1 VASTGPDQL
10 YLSLLAD
17 EEVSPSLLTQ
27 AKRFRY
33 GRGCIQIHLALSE
46 PPRWPDVRFAKIG
59 QPHLTDGLNGFTQ
72 AIAQGMSDLLPANP
86 TFTVDC
92 ASNLDPS
99 RAPAGKAVMRIQ
111 VLEVPC
117 RPRGDAASQI
127 DVGDGTWN
135 AALTERFA
143 ERVLSIVSRHI
154 PNIPSAVIAH
164 AVVTPD
170 TIARYNSNSGPG
182 DPYGGAQ
189 DMAQSYLFRP
199 LPAQPSHQTEVPNL
213 FMLGAATW
221 PGHGINGGSGY
232 IVANKLLSQDN

>member
-33 GRGCIQIHLALSE
+33 GRGCVQIHLALNE
-46 PPRWPDVRFAKIG
+46 PPRWPDARFAKVG

-72 AIAQGMSDLLPANP
+72 AIAQGMSDLLSAIP

-111 VLEVPC
+111 VLELPC
-117 RPRGDAASQI
+117 RPRGDAAGQI
-127 DVGDGTWN
+127 GVGDGTWN

-182 DPYGGAQ
+182 DPYGGAH